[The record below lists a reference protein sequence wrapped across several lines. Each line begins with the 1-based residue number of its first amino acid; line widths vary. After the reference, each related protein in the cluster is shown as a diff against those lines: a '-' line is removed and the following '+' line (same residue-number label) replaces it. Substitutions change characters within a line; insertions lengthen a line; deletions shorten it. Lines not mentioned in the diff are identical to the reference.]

1 MSAQI
6 VNTALYPLDCLESTN
21 GEALLKRVRSSLL
34 QDGSCTLPD
43 FVSADILQQMA
54 TEARSI
60 THLAYPGPTEVSP
73 YFFNYR
79 LGEGET
85 LPDSHP
91 LRRKGKRR
99 LSQVATDLIPTDFML
114 SLLHRSP
121 LMLEFLSR
129 RGIRIRSSDPLG

>member
-6 VNTALYPLDCLESTN
+6 VNTALYPLDRLESTD
-21 GEALLKRVRSSLL
+21 GQALLKRVRSSLL

-79 LGEGET
+79 LG
-85 LPDSHP
+85 
-91 LRRKGKRR
+91 
-99 LSQVATDLIPTDFML
+99 
-114 SLLHRSP
+114 
-121 LMLEFLSR
+121 
-129 RGIRIRSSDPLG
+129 